1 MRCYT
6 LPRYNMTFFRI
17 FHLIFTFSVSI
28 SRSWEAGTLPQDALM
43 LIRIDNLNKYD
54 YTYSIDWRIKKA
66 GHVDPPRFK
75 SRVVRSRNV
84 LTAKQVLLTLG
95 TRMTAVKLYRRFSLR
110 RSIYILCIPQP
121 VDLTQPVRIRERG
134 PPAT

>member
-1 MRCYT
+1 MFEVDKYK
-6 LPRYNMTFFRI
+6 
-17 FHLIFTFSVSI
+17 
-28 SRSWEAGTLPQDALM
+28 SRGYFYPTV
-43 LIRIDNLNKYD
+43 
-54 YTYSIDWRIKKA
+54 WRINKA